1 MSKSFKH
8 LLPGKR
14 RAGKNSGILS
24 ASGAGQRAKGI
35 PKPSQGKR
43 AKTAILDYAV
53 DRSHTQDAKARAIL
67 NYAK

>member
-8 LLPGKR
+8 LLPGKS

-24 ASGAGQRAKGI
+24 NSGAGQTSKGV
-35 PKPSQGKR
+35 PKPSEGPR

-53 DRSHTQDAKARAIL
+53 GRSHTQSASDAALLRYSK
-67 NYAK
+67 

>member
-1 MSKSFKH
+1 MAKSFQH

-24 ASGAGQRAKGI
+24 NSGAGQKHKGI

-43 AKTAILDYAV
+43 APTAILDYAV
-53 DRSHTQDAKARAIL
+53 GRSHSQDAKARAIL